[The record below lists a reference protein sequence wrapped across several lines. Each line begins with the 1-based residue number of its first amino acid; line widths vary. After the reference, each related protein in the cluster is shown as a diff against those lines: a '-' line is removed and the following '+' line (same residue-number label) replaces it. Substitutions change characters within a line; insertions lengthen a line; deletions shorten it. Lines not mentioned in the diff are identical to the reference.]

1 MNQLYKKVLFS
12 LLFFFGGLLIYA
24 QTITGV
30 ISDTANKK
38 LVSNAVVAILNPVD
52 STLYKFVRTDKDGH
66 FKLTNINKGKYILM
80 FTHPVFA
87 DLLDAIT
94 VPENGLQLNNVSLIP
109 KSKLL
114 QELIIKSTA
123 AMRIKGD
130 TTIFTAD
137 SFKVSANANVE
148 ELLKKLPGI
157 QVDKDGKIKAM
168 GETVEKVLVDGEE
181 FFGDDPGM
189 AVKNLRAD
197 AVKEVQVYD
206 KKSDQAEFTG
216 IDDGKTKK
224 TINLKLKDDRK
235 HGYFGKADLS
245 GGLKKNIDNRYNNNI
260 LFNAFKG
267 KRKIAAYFLN
277 GNTGQDGLGWQDN
290 EKYGVSDDNFSIT
303 ADDDGNISGNWQGN
317 TDDEPYVD
325 TQNGL
330 FKNNNIGLQYSNK
343 WNDKHSL
350 SFSPKY
356 NLQDYNNNIKSFT
369 QTQIADSFFNSN
381 SVEKVHVNKESFKVN
396 MVYDF
401 KIDSANSIKF
411 TAKASDY
418 KTHSQSYR
426 TAVVTG
432 QSGITN
438 SSSDRQLTTTSDKT
452 ATDATLLFKHKFKKL
467 RRSFSWN
474 VNWNLLNNDG
484 NNFLL
489 SDNEIYTNGVVTTSQ
504 KYNQQKAY
512 NKATRRLVSS
522 MVYTEPISKNYSLLF
537 EYQLSIDNGNNDQT
551 TNSYSPVSDKYD
563 NMVDSLT
570 NFFDQKITVNK
581 GGFKINYANKKFKYN
596 FGSAVGFTQFNLA
609 DRTLNKDYRRNY
621 TNIFPNATLSYAYKS
636 GHNLRFNYNGY
647 TTQPRVDQLQL
658 LRNNDDFFNQFL
670 GNPLL
675 KPSFSNNF
683 QLSHQSFNFINEF
696 NMWQSFNFSNTA
708 NAITNSRI
716 INASTG
722 KTTSQPV
729 NTDGNFNFSFY
740 TGVNFKIK
748 KLNLNVDIGP
758 NANYEHRTEIIN
770 GQNTTSKDLNAG
782 VNLYLYKSKD
792 KKYDL
797 SVWDRFKYNSNST
810 QQYNTVLKY
819 NTNEL
824 GADATLYI
832 KKVWAIKTDVTN
844 YLRQKTPQ
852 FQDNLSNTL
861 WNARLQRTFKSNEFT
876 AYFSIKDILNQN
888 NNVQRNFYSNT
899 LTSVTNDRLRQYWLL
914 GFTWNFKNKTTAAA
928 AN

>member
-1 MNQLYKKVLFS
+1 MHPLYHRLLIFVF
-12 LLFFFGGLLIYA
+12 LFFVGSIVTA
-24 QTITGV
+24 QTISGIIT
-30 ISDTANKK
+30 DTTNKK
-38 LVSNAVVAILNPVD
+38 MVVNAVVAILNPVD
-52 STLYKFVRTDKDGH
+52 STLYKFVRTDKDGK
-66 FKLTNINKGKYILM
+66 FKLTNIAGGKYILM

-87 DLLDAIT
+87 DFLDDIN
-94 VPENGLQLNNVSLIP
+94 VPETGLQLDNIYLIP

-235 HGYFGKADLS
+235 HGYFGKTDLA
-245 GGLKKNIDNRYNNNI
+245 GGLKKNIDHRYNNNI
-260 LFNAFKG
+260 LLNAFKG
-267 KRKIAAYFLN
+267 KRKFAAYFLN

-290 EKYGVSDDNFSIT
+290 EKYGGSDDNFSLS

-343 WNDKHSL
+343 WNDKQSL

-356 NLQDYNNNIKSFT
+356 NFQDYNNNIKSFI
-369 QTQIADSFFNSN
+369 QTQIANTFFNTN
-381 SVEKVHVNKESFKVN
+381 STEKVHVNKESFKVN

-401 KIDSANSIKF
+401 KIDSANSLKF
-411 TAKASDY
+411 STKASDY
-418 KTHSQSYR
+418 KTESQSYR
-426 TAVVTG
+426 NAVVTG
-432 QSGITN
+432 QSDIKNSTSERRLTTN
-438 SSSDRQLTTTSDKT
+438 SDKFF
-452 ATDATLLFKHKFKKL
+452 TDATLLFKHKFKKL

-474 VNWNLLNNDG
+474 VNWNVLTNIG
-484 NNFLL
+484 KNFLL
-489 SDNEIYTNGVVTTSQ
+489 SDNEIYTDGVVTTSQ
-504 KYNQQKAY
+504 MFNQQKDY
-512 NKATRRLVSS
+512 NKGTRRLISS

-537 EYQLSIDNGNNDQT
+537 EYQLSLDNGNNDQT
-551 TNSYSPVSDKYD
+551 TYSFSPVSNKYD

-570 NFFDQKITVNK
+570 NLFNQRITVNK
-581 GGFKINYANKKFKYN
+581 GGIKINYASKKLKYN
-596 FGSAVGFTQFNLA
+596 FGSAIGFTDFNLA
-609 DRTLNKDYRRNY
+609 DLTLNKDYRRNY
-621 TNIFPNATLSYAYKS
+621 TNIFPAATLSYAYKN

-658 LRNNDDFFNQFL
+658 LRNNDDYFNQFL

-675 KPSFSNNF
+675 KPSFNNNF

-696 NMWQSFNFSNTA
+696 SLYQSFNFSNTT
-708 NAITNSRI
+708 NAITNSRF

-729 NTDGNFNFSFY
+729 NTDGNYNFNFY
-740 TGVNFKIK
+740 TSINFKIK
-748 KLNLNVDIGP
+748 KINLNVYVGP
-758 NANYEHRTEIIN
+758 SVNYGHRTEIIN
-770 GQNTTSKDLNAG
+770 GQNNTSKDLNAG

-792 KKYDL
+792 KKYDI
-797 SVWDRFKYNSNST
+797 SVWNRFNYNSNST

-819 NTNEL
+819 NTNEI

-844 YLRQKTPQ
+844 YLRQKTAQ

-888 NNVQRNFYSNT
+888 NNVQRSFYSNT
-899 LTSVTNDRLRQYWLL
+899 LTSVTNDRLKQYWLL
-914 GFTWNFKNKTTAAA
+914 GFTWNFKNKTTTATAK
-928 AN
+928 